1 MKKCAIL
8 LSGILNKNNMDNI
21 TEYIIN
27 ANPDYEFD
35 FFMSF
40 WDSSFKII
48 YTNHPTLSEILS
60 NSYPVDVESVSGI
73 YKPKAF
79 MKCSL
84 EHFYNFYY
92 NNNLDSMFANQPY
105 YMKDKHLCYRNS
117 SQLYMCEN
125 VINVFEDYTREQNQH
140 YDIVIRYRYDL
151 FTSKPILL
159 NQYDVSTTI
168 YGINRA
174 NCFPDWI
181 FIGNHQNMSRFM
193 HIFSSLL
200 NRNILPGIPEAMFS
214 HQAQR
219 FCTMNYSI
227 EDTFVLDR

>member
-8 LSGILNKNNMDNI
+8 LSGIQNQNNMDNI
-21 TEYIIN
+21 TEYIIK

-35 FFMSF
+35 IFMSF

-48 YTNHPTLSEILS
+48 YTNHPTLSEIL
-60 NSYPVDVESVSGI
+60 NDSYPVDVERVCDI
-73 YKPKAF
+73 YKPKAH

-92 NNNLDSMFANQPY
+92 QNNLKSIFANQRY
-105 YMKDKHLCYRNS
+105 YMQDKHLCYRNS

-125 VINVFEDYTREQNQH
+125 VINVFDDYTRKHNQH
-140 YDIVIRYRYDL
+140 YDMVIRYRYDL

-168 YGINRA
+168 YGMNRA
-174 NCFPDWI
+174 KCLPDWI
-181 FIGNHQNMSRFM
+181 FIGNQQNMSQFM
-193 HIFSSLL
+193 HIYSALL
-200 NRNILPGIPEAMFS
+200 NRIIIPDIPETI
-214 HQAQR
+214 
-219 FCTMNYSI
+219 FCKQGLRICNMNYSI
-227 EDTFVLDR
+227 EDTFTLVK